1 MDYIISVNFEDTFI
15 EIEVE
20 EGERAIKWKQTYS
33 AKEIENLTQ
42 RAKNPKSFKVFSKM
56 LQNALDQVS
65 ESVMVNIF
73 TPGNLAV
80 LRSIQ
85 GPQSSANTSMMR
97 GQSQNQS
104 KR

>member
-1 MDYIISVNFEDTFI
+1 MDYIISVNFQESFI

-20 EGERAIKWKQTYS
+20 EQERAVRWKQSYK
-33 AKEIENLTQ
+33 AQEIENLTQ
-42 RAKNPKSFKVFSKM
+42 RAKNPKTFQVFSKM

-85 GPQSSANTSMMR
+85 GPQSSNTSMMR